1 MKKLFLPVVVATFLM
16 TSCAAS
22 NAESD
27 LAGAQESAAKVC
39 LDARA
44 QLQTESD
51 LSQIVIKQCEAQT
64 NDAGEVGFVL
74 ALNDYLEWGLLE
86 TKSLEDMI
94 FTIPL
99 GLLAIAFAKSGV
111 EPGVF
116 DRILFFSNDT
126 SQTVYDIDPK
136 DLREV
141 LTVEGEAEAKQ
152 ALKNLRSKMEITSV
166 D

>member
-1 MKKLFLPVVVATFLM
+1 MKKRFLPVVVAAFLM
-16 TSCAAS
+16 TSCATS

-27 LAGAQESAAKVC
+27 LARAQEAAAKVC

-51 LSQIVIKQCEAQT
+51 LSRIVIKQCEAQT
-64 NDAGEVGFVL
+64 NDEGEVGFVL
-74 ALNDYLEWGLLE
+74 ALNDYLEWGLVG

-99 GLLAIAFAKSGV
+99 GLLAISFAKSGV

-116 DRILFFSNDT
+116 DRLLFFSNDT
-126 SQTVYDIDPK
+126 SQTVYDINPK

-141 LTVEGEAEAKQ
+141 LTVKGEADAKQ
-152 ALKNLRSKMEITSV
+152 ALKDLRSKMEITSI

>member
-1 MKKLFLPVVVATFLM
+1 MKKIFLPVAVATFLM
-16 TSCAAS
+16 TSCATS
-22 NAESD
+22 NAESN
-27 LAGAQESAAKVC
+27 LAEAQESAAKVC

-64 NDAGEVGFVL
+64 NDEGEVGFVL

-86 TKSLEDMI
+86 TKSVEDI
-94 FTIPL
+94 VFTIPL

-126 SQTVYDIDPK
+126 SQTVYDINPK

-141 LTVEGEAEAKQ
+141 LAVEGEAEAKQ
-152 ALKNLRSKMEITSV
+152 ALKDLRSKMEITSI